1 MPIDIEQGKFMLF
14 TIFAACM
21 CNKGKIRGNNEDNF
35 SFNGRFLPEKNQG
48 IPKPLWMVQRTTSR
62 IYLAVYDGMGGENF
76 GETASF
82 IAAKGSL
89 SQQSEV
95 LCSEEEYLEK
105 LALRLSAEVAEQ
117 GEALVTNH
125 MGTTMAAVSF
135 CGEYAYICNV
145 GDSRVYLLRDG
156 QLLQLSVD
164 HVSIRSSKSG
174 KKGPLTQ
181 YLGVN
186 PEEMRIEPS
195 TSRIILKENDRIL
208 ICSDG
213 VTDMLSD
220 KEILHILKENPK
232 PAGCVWALT
241 EAALGN
247 GGRDNITTIVCNV
260 IG

>member
-1 MPIDIEQGKFMLF
+1 MTIDIELGKFMFF
-14 TIFAACM
+14 TIYAACM

-35 SFNGRFLPEKNQG
+35 FFNGRYLPEKNQG
-48 IPKPLWMVQRTTSR
+48 IPKPLWMEQRTTSR
-62 IYLAVYDGMGGENF
+62 VYLAVYDGMGGENF
-76 GETASF
+76 GEIASYT
-82 IAAKGSL
+82 AAKGSP
-89 SQQSEV
+89 SQQSEAPGF
-95 LCSEEEYLEK
+95 EEEYLEK
-105 LALRLSAEVAEQ
+105 FAIRLSAEVAEQ

-156 QLLQLSVD
+156 LLLQLSVD
-164 HVSIRSSKSG
+164 HVSNRSGKSG
-174 KKGPLTQ
+174 KKAPLTQ

-195 TSRIILKENDRIL
+195 ISRITLKEKDRIL

-220 KEILHILKENPK
+220 KEILHIMVDNSK

-247 GGRDNITTIVCNV
+247 GGRDNITAIVCN
-260 IG
+260 II